1 MNKYRIIYVFFFLI
15 CILLFSQGC
24 TEKRGKDF
32 FSFVKEI
39 YPQTSQYVENNENFL
54 VIKNVSL
61 EEFNALTG
69 KFKNNNFEQWH
80 NLDNS
85 AGFIIGVDEKIVFRG
100 ANKKEI
106 IYSKSKVMYGKYI
119 PVILFDVSKETLF
132 CVLSTDLGG

>member
-1 MNKYRIIYVFFFLI
+1 M
-15 CILLFSQGC
+15 
-24 TEKRGKDF
+24 
-32 FSFVKEI
+32 
-39 YPQTSQYVENNENFL
+39 ENNENFL